1 VAKKYQILVC
11 KGPDCGD
18 KRDAASVYDAL
29 CRELRSLPLN
39 GNEATLDRYAC
50 FGKCRIGVNV
60 LVREVRAGENTR
72 MIWMMPTQGPGA
84 YLYNAVKPEEA
95 RRIVEEH
102 VAQGR
107 PLVEWTRRVP

>member
-1 VAKKYQILVC
+1 MKKFQILVC
-11 KGPDCGD
+11 KGPTCGD
-18 KRDAASVYDAL
+18 KRDSAGVFEAL
-29 CRELRSLPLN
+29 SRELRSVPLA
-39 GNEATLDRYAC
+39 GNEATVDRYAC

-72 MIWMMPTQGPGA
+72 MILFMPTAGPGA

-107 PLVEWTRRVP
+107 PLLDWTRRVP